1 MSAIRKTSPQQ
12 PAARAGAKTTAKT
25 MSIGVVLNRLRE
37 EFPDVTV
44 SKIRF
49 LESEGLITPQR
60 TASGYR
66 RFTDD
71 DVERLRYILVTQRDN
86 YLPLKVIREQ
96 LDAMDSGQVTAIMSA
111 AKAEPIVSPETFRA
125 APATRLTDVDLAQQ
139 ANTAES
145 TVAELV
151 KAGLLTPD
159 ATGHFSADDVR
170 VVTTAL
176 ALSEFGLDTRHLKS
190 LRTAA
195 GRQADLIS
203 QVVEPV
209 AKSRTAGAKQK
220 AEEIGHQ
227 MTALVVSLHADLVKN
242 ELRRRLD
249 S

>member
-1 MSAIRKTSPQQ
+1 
-12 PAARAGAKTTAKT
+12 

-49 LESEGLITPQR
+49 LESEGLITPER

-71 DVERLRYILVTQRDN
+71 DVDRLRYILVTQRDN

-96 LDAMDSGQVTAIMSA
+96 LDAMDAGHVTAILSA
-111 AKAEPIVSPETFRA
+111 SKAEPIVSPESLRS
-125 APATRLTDVDLAQQ
+125 PATMRLTDTDLATKADAPQEVVD
-139 ANTAES
+139 N
-145 TVAELV
+145 LV
-151 KAGLLTPD
+151 SAGLLVPD
-159 ATGHFSADDVR
+159 ATGHFHADDVR
-170 VVTTAL
+170 IVSSAL
-176 ALSEFGLDTRHLKS
+176 ALGEFGLDIRHLKA

-195 GRQADLIS
+195 GKQADLIS
-203 QVVEPV
+203 RVTEPV
-209 AKSRTAGAKQK
+209 AKSRTDSAKQK

-227 MTALVVSLHADLVKN
+227 MTALVVSLSADLVKN
-242 ELRRRLD
+242 ELRNRLG